1 MASLSSLLLP
11 HSSSPREESRFFH
24 RQAALLRGRQ
34 SIACGF
40 FATAAWSAEIVIAGN
55 GTNRH
60 EHFSRT
66 KLSRDISDV
75 NGAVAARAASS
86 LVDVLNVP
94 AYLTDN
100 FTFLRELARCN
111 SLASL
116 LPIACRH

>member
-1 MASLSSLLLP
+1 MASLSSLLFP

-24 RQAALLRGRQ
+24 RQAALLRVRQ

-40 FATAAWSAEIVIAGN
+40 FATAAIVIAGN

-60 EHFSRT
+60 EHLSRT

-75 NGAVAARAASS
+75 NAAVAARAASS

-94 AYLTDN
+94 AYLN
-100 FTFLRELARCN
+100 
-111 SLASL
+111 
-116 LPIACRH
+116 